1 MDRIEFAQLI
11 DTSKTESFEEIILNY
26 FDQMILLYNLVS
38 YSFSSITHYSMT
50 DGYTF
55 NIYLDSSDN
64 CKKLK
69 EVMATEISIR
79 DIIFDIVANQNENVL
94 EIKMIKRVSG

>member
-11 DTSKTESFEEIILNY
+11 DTSETESFDKIIINY
-26 FDQMILLYNLVS
+26 FDQMILIYDLVS

-50 DGYTF
+50 DDITF
-55 NIYLDSSDN
+55 NIYLDSSEN
-64 CKKLK
+64 CSKLK
-69 EVMATEISIR
+69 NVIAPEISIR
-79 DIIFDIVANQNENVL
+79 DIIFDIIANQNDNVL

>member
-1 MDRIEFAQLI
+1 MDRIEFAHLI
-11 DTSKTESFEEIILNY
+11 DTNETESFDKIIINY

-50 DGYTF
+50 DDITF

-64 CKKLK
+64 CSRLK
-69 EVMATEISIR
+69 SVITPEISIR
-79 DIIFDIVANQNENVL
+79 DIIFDISAEQNENIL

>member
-11 DTSKTESFEEIILNY
+11 DTSETESFDEIILNY
-26 FDQMILLYNLVS
+26 FDQMILIYNLVS

-50 DGYTF
+50 DGITF

-69 EVMATEISIR
+69 EVITPEVSIR
-79 DIIFDIVANQNENVL
+79 DIIFDLTAKQNENVL
-94 EIKMIKRVSG
+94 EIKMIKIVSG

>member
-11 DTSKTESFEEIILNY
+11 DTSETESFDNIIINY

-50 DGYTF
+50 DSITF
-55 NIYLDSSDN
+55 NIYLDSFDN
-64 CKKLK
+64 CKTLN
-69 EVMATEISIR
+69 EVIAPEVSIR
-79 DIIFDIVANQNENVL
+79 DIIYDISANQKDNVL

>member
-1 MDRIEFAQLI
+1 MDRIEFAHLI
-11 DTSKTESFEEIILNY
+11 DTSESESFDNIILNY

-50 DGYTF
+50 DDITF
-55 NIYLDSSDN
+55 NIYLDSSNN

-69 EVMATEISIR
+69 EVISPEISIR
-79 DIIFDIVANQNENVL
+79 DIIFDIITKQNDNVL